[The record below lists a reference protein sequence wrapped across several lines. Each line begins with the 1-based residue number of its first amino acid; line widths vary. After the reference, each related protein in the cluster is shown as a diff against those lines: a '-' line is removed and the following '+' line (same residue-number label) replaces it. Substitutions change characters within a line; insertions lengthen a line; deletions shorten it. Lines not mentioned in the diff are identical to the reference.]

1 MIELYELR
9 QFVTFAETG
18 TLSDAANA
26 LHLSQPAL
34 SRNMKKL
41 EDELGVTLFLRRK
54 NKLELN
60 ENGKYVLEL
69 AQQILADTDSLVAKA
84 RAFDR
89 RQRTISLGVCSP
101 APIWILTPL
110 LSNLYP
116 HMMLQSEI
124 DGSDSLLPDLEKD
137 IYQLAAVHKP
147 PEDPKY
153 FWKKCGQESLLFA
166 LPKGHRYADR
176 KVLTFAD
183 MDGENMLLM
192 SDIGFWNF
200 VCTEIMTKSNFLVQK
215 DHFSFNELVHASS
228 IPSFTSDLVRKYLGS
243 FADRVE
249 VPITDEDAT
258 VTYYLVCMA
267 EKKKEFMP
275 LFDTLS

>member
-60 ENGKYVLEL
+60 ENGKYILEL
-69 AQQILADTDSLVAKA
+69 SRQILEEADSLVAKA

-89 RQRTISLGVCSP
+89 QHRTISLGVCSR
-101 APIWILTPL
+101 APIWFLTPL
-110 LSNLYP
+110 ISNLFP
-116 HMMLQSEI
+116 HMALQTETDNI
-124 DGSDSLLPDLEKD
+124 ARLLSDLENNV
-137 IYQLAAVHKP
+137 YQLVVVPEKP
-147 PEDPKY
+147 EGPQY
-153 FWKKCGQESLLFA
+153 FWKKCGQESLLFF
-166 LPKGHRYADR
+166 LPENHRYAR
-176 KVLTFAD
+176 RQSLAFAD

-192 SDIGFWNF
+192 SNIG
-200 VCTEIMTKSNFLVQK
+200 L
-215 DHFSFNELVHASS
+215 NELLHASTL
-228 IPSFTSDLVRKYLGS
+228 PSFTSDLAHKYFGTVEG
-243 FADRVE
+243 RVE
-249 VPITDEDAT
+249 VPITDADAT